1 MIIRKLLL
9 AAASIAA
16 IAPAVSRASDENAAL
31 KACAQAFVASLA
43 SASGT
48 PTFKLKYH
56 SESTGPLDDYYR
68 AREYTF
74 YLQAHDPK
82 TGSTLAHA
90 TCSADTSGTVVALT
104 ATDST
109 PALAARF

>member
-1 MIIRKLLL
+1 MTIRKLLL
-9 AAASIAA
+9 AAASIVA
-16 IAPAVSRASDENAAL
+16 IAPAVSHASEENAAL
-31 KACAQAFVASLA
+31 KACAQAFATSLA

-48 PTFKLKYH
+48 PTFKVKYH
-56 SESTGPLDDYYR
+56 TEAATALDDYYR
-68 AREYTF
+68 AHEYTF
-74 YLQAHDPK
+74 NLQAHDPK

-90 TCSADTSGTVVALT
+90 TCSVDASGAVVALT